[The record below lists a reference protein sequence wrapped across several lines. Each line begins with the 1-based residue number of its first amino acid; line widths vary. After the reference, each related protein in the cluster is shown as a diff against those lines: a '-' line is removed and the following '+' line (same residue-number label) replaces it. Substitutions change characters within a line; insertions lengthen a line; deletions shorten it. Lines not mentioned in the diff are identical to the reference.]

1 MALLNEITEKFS
13 PDDNA
18 ADLGIL
24 YEVTGYQGES
34 QNFQFWQNYSDFD
47 ELGGNKLVR

>member
-1 MALLNEITEKFS
+1 MALIKEITEQFS

-24 YEVTGYQGES
+24 YEVTG
-34 QNFQFWQNYSDFD
+34 FQAEN
-47 ELGGNKLVR
+47 